1 MRILYPAAL
10 AVLALAACQKASP
23 PTGPASGAP
32 TPAASAAPASG
43 PLAAQDLPHRKAGL
57 WRQTMVMEGGP
68 SGMPATSIC
77 VDEASEAKMSLIGRQ
92 TAADAKCDPPRF
104 NRGLDGALSFSNHC
118 DMGAMGQSDSQG
130 TITGD
135 FNSQYQVVIDTKV
148 SGASTAEMNG
158 EHKMTI
164 TAAWTGPCAPGQ
176 KGGDIILPNGMKM
189 NMAGA
194 GGPPG

>member
-1 MRILYPAAL
+1 MRILYPASL
-10 AVLALAACQKASP
+10 AVLALAACQKAP
-23 PTGPASGAP
+23 PAAPASGAP
-32 TPAASAAPASG
+32 APASAAAG
-43 PLAAQDLPHRKAGL
+43 PLAAQDLPHRKPGL
-57 WRQTMVMEGGP
+57 WRQTMTMEGAP

-77 VDEASEAKMSLIGRQ
+77 VDEASEAKMSVIGRQ
-92 TAADAKCDPPRF
+92 TAADAKCDPPKIS
-104 NRGLDGALSFSNHC
+104 RGLDGALSYSSHC

-189 NMAGA
+189 NMAG
-194 GGPPG
+194 GPPG